1 MGFWAELRCRMRV
14 LAAIVH
20 HWNPEGDRRHQSL
33 RPNPQ
38 PRINALQRQ
47 LLGLRR
53 LGTRQ
58 GYLDI
63 ASQAIQNANE
73 ALRLVIDPVVV
84 HDGKHHVVDHLDPK
98 YRQDLQQHAAVPESP
113 KHLGFCAQQF
123 LADRLDQ
130 EYDLYVYLEDDLVIQ
145 DPLFFHKIA
154 WFADQVGQQA
164 VLLPQRVEMPSEPAA
179 ADRLFIDGP
188 LPNDYLRS
196 LIPDPPAPVQTP
208 QPGGLIQFESP
219 LNPHAGCF
227 ALTHAQLSHWTEQ
240 SHWQDGDVSFIS
252 PLESAATLGLLKT
265 FQLYKPALG
274 CGSWLEI
281 QHFGNNFSCLI
292 ADDGVKIRSYDPETG
307 AFSDPEQ
314 IQESSSLEDV
324 AS

>member
-1 MGFWAELRCRMRV
+1 MRI

-38 PRINALQRQ
+38 PRIDALQRQ

-63 ASQAIQNANE
+63 SSQVIQNANE
-73 ALRLVIDPVVV
+73 ALRLVIDPVIV
-84 HDGKHHVVDHLDPK
+84 HDGENHVIDYFDDK
-98 YRQDLQQHAAVPESP
+98 YQQDLGQHSAQPESS
-113 KHLGFCAQQF
+113 KYLGFCAQQY

-130 EYDLYVYLEDDLVIQ
+130 KYDLYVYLEDDLVIH
-145 DPLFFHKIA
+145 DPLFFHKVS
-154 WFADQVGQQA
+154 WFSEQVGPQA
-164 VLLPQRVEMPSEPAA
+164 VLLPQRVEMPNEPAS

-188 LPNDYLRS
+188 LPKDYLRA
-196 LIPDPPAPVQTP
+196 LIPDPPPPVQTP
-208 QPGGLIQFESP
+208 QPGGIIQLESP

-227 ALTHAQLSHWTEQ
+227 ALTHAQLLHWTQ
-240 SHWQDGDVSFIS
+240 QPHWQDRDVSFIS

-265 FQLYKPALG
+265 FQVYKPALA

-281 QHFGNNFSCLI
+281 QHYGNNFSCLI
-292 ADDGVKIRSYDPETG
+292 ADDGVTILSYDPDTG
-307 AFSDPEQ
+307 VFQSPEQ
-314 IQESSSLEDV
+314 SQSSITKGDE
-324 AS
+324 AA